1 MIEGQFNAV
10 EDNEDINFGRS
21 ISLSGNGQV
30 MAVGTIS
37 GMGSVDVY
45 TKNDVGYWEK
55 MQTLEASNA
64 DFDDEFGSAI
74 AINYDGS
81 TIAIGAPAEDSTRTD
96 IITGTVIIPDADP
109 PELSDNNAG
118 AVYIFTRA
126 DGEAEWTQ
134 QTYIKA
140 SNASVGANFG
150 VSLSLSDTGDILAIG
165 ADEEREGINDQSGA
179 VYVFIYNV
187 RQLGLRKIT

>member
-1 MIEGQFNAV
+1 MFIQRMTL
-10 EDNEDINFGRS
+10 DIGRRCKPW
-21 ISLSGNGQV
+21 
-30 MAVGTIS
+30 T
-37 GMGSVDVY
+37 
-45 TKNDVGYWEK
+45 
-55 MQTLEASNA
+55 ASNA
-64 DFDDEFGSAI
+64 ETDDEFGSAI

-81 TIAIGAPAEDSTRTD
+81 TIAIGAPAEDSTRTGT
-96 IITGTVIIPDADP
+96 ITGIVIPDADP
-109 PELSDNNAG
+109 PELPGNNAG

-150 VSLSLSDTGDILAIG
+150 VSLSLSDTGDILAVG
-165 ADEEREGINDQSGA
+165 ADEEREGMNDQSGA

-187 RQLGLRKIT
+187 RLAWSEENYLKVASDDCSCLY